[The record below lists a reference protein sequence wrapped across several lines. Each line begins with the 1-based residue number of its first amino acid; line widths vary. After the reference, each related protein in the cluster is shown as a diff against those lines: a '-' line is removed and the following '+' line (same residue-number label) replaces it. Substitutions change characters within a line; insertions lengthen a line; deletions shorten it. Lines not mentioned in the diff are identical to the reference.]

1 MVCIGIPVCRPLFR
15 TLFRKRGLGGSYLK
29 QYNSNEAAPGVIVT
43 IGGTG
48 GQKAVPIDPDAAPE
62 LNEMDELKLGI
73 NGPFTITEAIGNHG
87 HNSYEETLNS
97 CLDSQSSE
105 HALNMNDLESGHSHI
120 HVQRD
125 YKVERS

>member
-1 MVCIGIPVCRPLFR
+1 MTKLQA
-15 TLFRKRGLGGSYLK
+15 GGPEV
-29 QYNSNEAAPGVIVT
+29 NPAEET
-43 IGGTG
+43 IFVG
-48 GQKAVPIDPDAAPE
+48 P
-62 LNEMDELKLGI
+62 LGI
-73 NGPFTITEAIGNHG
+73 RFLLTGENSSGSVATFEMTVPPTEGLPAPPHS